1 MIFIGFGFL
10 MTFLHAHSW
19 SAVGLNFLLSCVALQ
34 WSILTVEF
42 FKRTDSKSW
51 TTIEMDIKTLIEA
64 GTSTS
69 RCLHLKHAPYM
80 YRRFRSRRSNDQLR
94 RCARQGQLYAAS
106 CHGLLRDGGC
116 CRCSCLA
123 ARRRPVSQIFYG
135 INHMCVYIRLHAIDM
150 GGSMV
155 SDPASLHSLCLS
167 CIPCTRR

>member
-1 MIFIGFGFL
+1 
-10 MTFLHAHSW
+10 MTFLHTHSW
-19 SAVGLNFLLSCVALQ
+19 TAVGLNFLLSCMALQ

-64 GTSTS
+64 GTSGIIG
-69 RCLHLKHAPYM
+69 CA
-80 YRRFRSRRSNDQLR
+80 
-94 RCARQGQLYAAS
+94 RCACDASKRAMLADFGAGAAMISFGAVLGKVSSTQLLIMVFFEMVGAA
-106 CHGLLRDGGC
+106 LR

-123 ARRRPVSQIFYG
+123 ARRHVMQIFYG

-155 SDPASLHSLCLS
+155 WHP
-167 CIPCTRR
+167 P